1 MKHRGTVYLAGPIGG
16 LTYGGATDWREELTR
31 RFAEVG
37 IEALSPMRGKE
48 HLSKLDV
55 IPSSSS
61 PTHKTPL
68 STPRGINTRDRWDA
82 TRCDVLLA
90 NFLGADKPSF
100 GMVLEIG
107 YAVGADPLKPIILVM
122 EPDNVHR
129 HAMVLDNAGYIVETL
144 AEAEMIVY
152 SLLNV
157 GAGEA
162 A

>member
-1 MKHRGTVYLAGPIGG
+1 MSKGLVYLAGPIGG

-31 RFAEVG
+31 RFAAVG

-82 TRCDVLLA
+82 TRCDMLLV
-90 NFLGADKPSF
+90 NLLGASKPSF
-100 GMVLEIG
+100 GTVLEIG
-107 YAVGADPLKPIILVM
+107 YAVGADPLKPIVLVM
-122 EPDNVHR
+122 EPDNIHR
-129 HAMVLDNAGYIVETL
+129 HAMILDNAGYVVETL
-144 AEAEMIVY
+144 AEAEWVVC
-152 SLLNV
+152 SLLN
-157 GAGEA
+157 AGPKEA
-162 A
+162 E